1 MNEQLKTIIE
11 QYDPNLAL
19 DFIDVYVKRA
29 GSEHHWPTFNVAD
42 IAICVGVG
50 LMAFATVL
58 SAPAAPEPDARG
70 LNWWALLA
78 GGTALALIGVPLE
91 LVLEAPGGLLTAIGG
106 GLAIVGVVFGY
117 P

>member
-1 MNEQLKTIIE
+1 MRRTQLQALLVIGAIGAA
-11 QYDPNLAL
+11 LAL
-19 DFIDVYVKRA
+19 IQLLGITGGLA
-29 GSEHHWPTFNVAD
+29 GVALM
-42 IAICVGVG
+42 IC
-50 LMAFATVL
+50 ATGL
-58 SAPAAPEPDARG
+58 SAPAAPEPGARG

-117 P
+117 PT

>member
-1 MNEQLKTIIE
+1 MRRTQLQALLIIGAIGAA
-11 QYDPNLAL
+11 LAL
-19 DFIDVYVKRA
+19 VQLLGIA
-29 GSEHHWPTFNVAD
+29 GGLAGVALM
-42 IAICVGVG
+42 IC
-50 LMAFATVL
+50 ATVL
-58 SAPAAPEPDARG
+58 SAPAAPEADARG

-117 P
+117 PT